1 MSPADGA
8 PFEGRG
14 PIAYMAKNG
23 VAANLLMFF
32 ILAAGLVSMGGLVQE
47 AFPVLSFD
55 HIEIS
60 VSYPGATPAEVE
72 DSIVVKIE
80 DRIESLDGV
89 REVTSVAA
97 EGQAS
102 VMAGLKS
109 GTSIARALDDIESAV
124 SRIDDFPAGA
134 ERPDIREMTN
144 RHSVIRLVLYGDVS
158 ERALKE
164 LAHRTQDELSAL
176 SEVSY
181 VETSGVR
188 SYEISIEV
196 PRRRLRAHSLTIEDV
211 ANAVRTA
218 SLDLSAGG
226 IATRDAEVH
235 VRTAGKKVDQQD
247 FESIVV
253 VASGDGTLLRL
264 GDIAEVH
271 DGFRD
276 VDLITRYN
284 GKPAAF
290 VEVYRSGGEQVL
302 AVARAVEEL
311 VERQIAPALPAG
323 VSIAVWNNEAE
334 IYEDRLGV
342 LLGNAF
348 LGLILVLV
356 ALTLFLQIRLAVWVA
371 LGIAISF
378 VGTLAVMLVLDVSIN
393 TVTLLG
399 FIIAVGIV
407 IDDAIVVAE
416 HIHGERQRG
425 SSGIVA
431 AIRGAQRIKR
441 PVVFA
446 VMTTMAAFAPL
457 LFLPGPLGRV
467 FGSIS
472 IILMAV
478 LALSLIESLLILP
491 NHLSHLPGP
500 GHRPTNPVERFF
512 GRFQS
517 SVDLQLGRFVNGPL
531 DRGVRF
537 ATGQPAIVIAGGIG
551 MIVLSVALVGGGI
564 VGLIFTETVE
574 ADIVTANLE
583 MAEGTPAHRTAQL
596 AGELE
601 AAGHRALE
609 RLSASRAA
617 DAEPLLRGVNV
628 TVGMRPPPL
637 GGSIAQ
643 EATLNPQPNI
653 AAVEFKLLDVER
665 RDVSA
670 TAFQQAWRDEAGAM
684 PEARGLT
691 FVADLLNL
699 GPPVQVELA
708 HPDADRLGPVGDAV
722 VESLRG
728 FEGVFDVQSDHSSG
742 YQEIELELRPEART
756 LGLTVDELARQVR
769 SAFFGNEALR
779 VQRGRENV
787 RVYVRLP
794 VEERNSIADVE
805 NYLIRTPT
813 GAEVP
818 LGHVAA
824 AHFGQSASSVR
835 RKAGQRVV
843 TVTADVDPAVVTAGE
858 VAAALTE
865 TVLPTLID
873 ENPGLAYSFGG
884 QQQQQVESVD
894 GLLRSFVLA
903 LLAIYALLAIPLG
916 SYTKPVL
923 IMTVIPF
930 GIVGAI
936 LGHLIMGLSLSLTSS
951 IWGVIGLTGIVIND
965 SLMMIDFID
974 ARLRSGAP
982 VRTAIVEGAKE
993 RFRPIFL
1000 TSLTTFLGFAPLIFE
1015 RSIQAQFLIPLGV
1028 SIGFGILFATAIL
1041 MLIVPALAVVYFRFA
1056 GPRLSA
1062 A

>member
-1 MSPADGA
+1 LSQDTGPAPEA
-8 PFEGRG
+8 RG
-14 PIAYMAKNG
+14 PIAYMARNG

-32 ILAAGLVSMGGLVQE
+32 ILAAGLVSIGGLVQE

-60 VSYPGATPAEVE
+60 VSYPGATPSEVE
-72 DSIVVKIE
+72 DAIVTRIE
-80 DRIESLDGV
+80 ERLESLDGV
-89 REVTSVAA
+89 REVTSVAG

-102 VMAGLKS
+102 VMAGLMT
-109 GTSIARALDDIESAV
+109 GTSVARALDDIESAV
-124 SRIDDFPAGA
+124 NRIDDLPSGA

-144 RHSVIRLVLYGDVS
+144 RHSVIRLVLYGDVP

-164 LAHRTQDELSAL
+164 LAYRTRDELAAL
-176 SEVSY
+176 PEVST
-181 VETSGVR
+181 VETSGTR
-188 SYEISIEV
+188 PYEISIDV
-196 PRRRLRAHSLTIEDV
+196 PGRRLRAHRLTIEDV
-211 ANAVRTA
+211 ASAVRTA

-226 IATRDAEVH
+226 IATRDEEVRL
-235 VRTAGKKVDQQD
+235 RTAGKKIDQQD
-247 FESIVV
+247 FENIVV
-253 VASGDGTLLRL
+253 VAGGDGTLLRL
-264 GDIAEVH
+264 GDIADV
-271 DGFRD
+271 RD
-276 VDLITRYN
+276 DFQEVDLVTRYN

-302 AVARAVEEL
+302 AIARAVEEL
-311 VERQIAPALPAG
+311 VERRVEPSLPPG

-342 LLGNAF
+342 LLENAF
-348 LGLILVLV
+348 LGLLLVLV

-378 VGTLAVMLVLDVSIN
+378 VGTLAVMLILDVSIN

-399 FIIAVGIV
+399 FIVAVGIV

-416 HIHGERQRG
+416 HIHSERQRG
-425 SSGIVA
+425 ASGIVA
-431 AIRGAQRIKR
+431 AIRGARRIKR

-446 VMTTMAAFAPL
+446 VLTTMAAFAPL

-472 IILMAV
+472 IILMTV

-491 NHLSHLPGP
+491 NHLSRLPGP
-500 GHRPTNPVERFF
+500 GHRPTNPLERFF
-512 GRFQS
+512 TRVQNR
-517 SVDLQLGRFVNGPL
+517 VDLELSRFVNGPL

-537 ATGQPAIVIAGGIG
+537 ATHQPAIVIAAGIG
-551 MIVLSVALVGGGI
+551 TIILSVGLVGGGI
-564 VGLIFTETVE
+564 VGLIFTEAVE

-583 MAEGTPAHRTAQL
+583 MPEGTPAHRTAQL
-596 AGELE
+596 AAELE
-601 AAGHRALE
+601 AAGHRAIE
-609 RLSASRAA
+609 RLSAGSAA
-617 DAEPLLRGVNV
+617 DAAPLLTGVNLS
-628 TVGMRPPPL
+628 VGVRPPPL

-643 EATLNPQPNI
+643 EPTLNPQPNI
-653 AAVEFKLLDVER
+653 AAVEFRLLNGER

-670 TAFQQAWRDEAGAM
+670 TAFRQAWRDEAGAM
-684 PEARGLT
+684 PEAQGLT

-699 GPPVQVELA
+699 GPPIQVEVS
-708 HPDADRLGPVGDAV
+708 HPDADRLGPVGDV
-722 VESLRG
+722 VAESLRG
-728 FEGVFDVQSDHSSG
+728 FEGVFDVQSDHASG
-742 YQEIELELRPEART
+742 YREIELELRPEART

-769 SAFFGNEALR
+769 SAFFGYEALR

-787 RVYVRLP
+787 RVYVRLSA
-794 VEERNSIADVE
+794 EERNSIADVE
-805 NYLIRTPT
+805 DYVIRTPA

-818 LGHVAA
+818 LGHVATA
-824 AHFGQSASSVR
+824 RFGQSTSSIR

-843 TVTADVDPAVVTAGE
+843 TLTADVDPTVVTASE
-858 VAAALTE
+858 VATVLAE
-865 TVLPTLID
+865 TVLPALAD
-873 ENPGLAYSFGG
+873 ANPGLAYTFGG

-903 LLAIYALLAIPLG
+903 LLAIFALLAIPLG

-936 LGHLIMGLSLSLTSS
+936 LGHLIMGLDLSLTSS

-974 ARLRSGAP
+974 TRLRKGAP

-1028 SIGFGILFATAIL
+1028 SIGFGILFATVIL

-1056 GPRLSA
+1056 KSA
-1062 A
+1062 VQ